1 MGLKSTIST
10 TTSTLLT
17 TAFDVR
23 TGNVVPT
30 TDTVKLSD
38 GAVRITA
45 VFLYADLAD
54 STGLAKNHPRETTA
68 KVIRAYLNAV
78 TRVIRNR
85 SGEIRSFDGDRVM
98 GIFIG
103 DDAASRAARVAL
115 EIKWVIDNV
124 VQPKVVSQFQSIKSS
139 GWVMRNGTGV
149 DISEALMVRGGVR
162 NNSDLVS
169 VGDAPNIAAKLSEYR
184 SYRTYITDRLWDKMS
199 YSTCYSSEKKS
210 MWSAP
215 RDLKMGDRTVAIR
228 SSDWGWV
235 VD

>member
-1 MGLKSTIST
+1 MGLKDTISST
-10 TTSTLLT
+10 TNILLT
-17 TAFDVR
+17 TPFDIR
-23 TGNVVPT
+23 NGTTVPT

-38 GAVRITA
+38 GAVKIKA
-45 VFLYADLAD
+45 VFLYSDLAD

-103 DDAASRAARVAL
+103 NDAPDRAARVAL
-115 EIKWVIDNV
+115 EIKWVVDNV
-124 VQPKVVSQFQSIKSS
+124 VQPKVVSQFQSIQNS
-139 GWVMRNGTGV
+139 GWIMKNGTGV
-149 DISEALMVRGGVR
+149 DISEAMMVRGGVR

-184 SYRTYITDRLWDKMS
+184 AYRTYITGRLWDEMS
-199 YSTCYSSEKKS
+199 YSTCFSSEKKP

-215 RDLKMGDRTVAIR
+215 RDLKLGDRTVSIR

-235 VD
+235 VG

>member
-1 MGLKSTIST
+1 MGLKETIST
-10 TTSTLLT
+10 TTNTLLA
-17 TAFDVR
+17 TAFDTR
-23 TGNVVPT
+23 NGSVVPT

-38 GAVRITA
+38 GAVKVTA
-45 VFLYADLAD
+45 VFLYSDLAD

-68 KVIRAYLNAV
+68 KVIRTYLNAV
-78 TRVIRNR
+78 TRIIRNR

-98 GIFIG
+98 AIFIG
-103 DDAASRAARVAL
+103 SDAPDRAAKTAL

-124 VQPKVVSQFQSIKSS
+124 VHPKVASQFASIQNS
-139 GWVMRNGTGV
+139 GWIMKNGTGV

-184 SYRTYITDRLWDKMS
+184 AYRTYITDRLWDKMS
-199 YSTCYSSEKKS
+199 YSTCYSSEKKA
-210 MWSAP
+210 MWSSP
-215 RDLKMGDRTVAIR
+215 RDLTFGDRIVSIR

-235 VD
+235 VY